1 MEVQIEVQMGKQEEV
16 QMEVEIEIGPYC
28 WNDKKTCK
36 RGLATVVVN
45 GLEQVDLG

>member
-28 WNDKKTCK
+28 WNDKKNMQTGSCNSG
-36 RGLATVVVN
+36 RERIGTS
-45 GLEQVDLG
+45 